1 MQKKSIKIG
10 LLTGLLEVIYI
21 TLIALFL
28 WGGSSWFNSSDNVL
42 ISIIMLLIFV
52 ISAAVSGLLVFGY
65 PIYLFT
71 KTKNYVEAVKT
82 SALSILVIVISLGLF
97 LLIYFLNYS
106 GC

>member
-65 PIYLFT
+65 PIYLFL
-71 KTKNYVEAVKT
+71 KRNNFKEAVQT
-82 SALSILVIVISLGLF
+82 SVLSISVIVISLGIF
-97 LLIYFLNYS
+97 LTVYFLNYN